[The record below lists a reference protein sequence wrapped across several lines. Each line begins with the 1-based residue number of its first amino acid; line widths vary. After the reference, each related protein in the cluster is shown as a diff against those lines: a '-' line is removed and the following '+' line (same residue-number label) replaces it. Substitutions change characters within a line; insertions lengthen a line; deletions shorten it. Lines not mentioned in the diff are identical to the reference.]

1 MPKAEATGLAA
12 LLIGNSRTLERR
24 CSGVFDFDLATS
36 GWWSFGAEALGLIKA
51 RDRRAGFARRSIWLG
66 FRRQCLAASI
76 GHLDGLAQR
85 GTRPGREVLHP
96 IAFAFGLAGWA
107 RRCGWLSFGR

>member
-1 MPKAEATGLAA
+1 MSCFDRRAGEAMIGSCSPRGVAPERMPKAEATGLAP

-51 RDRRAGFARRSIWLG
+51 RDRRAGFARRSICLG
-66 FRRQCLAASI
+66 LRRQCLAA
-76 GHLDGLAQR
+76 
-85 GTRPGREVLHP
+85 
-96 IAFAFGLAGWA
+96 
-107 RRCGWLSFGR
+107 